1 MSSFQSG
8 VRFLALPNP
17 QQAATLR
24 RWIGCQRHIFNAK
37 VEEDRLFVAQRR
49 MMLREDADAV
59 IRTPLDRL
67 YAQFKDDHLTPW
79 LSDVPSQVL
88 REGTYR
94 WFNTKQRQLKGLAK
108 APRKRSQRDFNS
120 VMLCSDLFE
129 FTEDGR
135 LILGTAKFPV
145 GRLHFN
151 AHRPFGH
158 PKMITLRESAGRWF
172 VSFSYEQSVDTV
184 ENAGKDSQLLR
195 EPHELAYELGLLG
208 EKEVAALTLGIDRNV
223 ADNCVATSRGDF
235 FLPEAVMLER
245 IARKARGAKR
255 QQKRLART
263 KKGSAN
269 RRKAAARVARK
280 YGYKA
285 EVLRD
290 FAHKTSLALS
300 DSGAK
305 LIVFEDLKIQN
316 MTRRPKAKQDNSGRW
331 LRNGR
336 AAKAGLNR
344 SILSSAWGRIRVMT
358 QYKAARRNV
367 LVGFVRP
374 HHSSQECSLCGHT
387 HPENRHGAAFLCQ
400 RCGYAQHADLNAAT
414 NIAARGVTLLRSGE
428 LETPPKAKKRVA
440 VKRRTNSGSVRPGV
454 SVEHLQDAASG
465 LAPGTPRTM
474 L

>member
-8 VRFLALPNP
+8 VRFLAFPDSR
-17 QQAATLR
+17 QAATLR
-24 RWIGCQRHIFNAK
+24 RWIGCQRYIFSAK
-37 VEEDRLFVAQRR
+37 VEEDRLFAAQRR
-49 MMLREDADAV
+49 MMLREEAGAV

-67 YAQFKDDHLTPW
+67 YAQFKDSSLTPW
-79 LSDVPSQVL
+79 LSEVPSQVL

-94 WFNTKQRQLKGLAK
+94 WFNAKQRQLKGLAK
-108 APRKRSQRDFNS
+108 APRKRTRCDFNS

-129 FTEDGR
+129 FTEAGC
-135 LILGTAKFPV
+135 LMIGTAKFPV
-145 GRLHFN
+145 GVLRFN

-172 VSFSYEQSVDTV
+172 VSFSYEQSVDPV
-184 ENAGKDSQLLR
+184 GNAGEDSKLLR
-195 EPHELAYELGLLG
+195 EPHELAYELGLLA

-223 ADNCVATSRGDF
+223 ADNCIATSRGEF
-235 FLPEAVMLER
+235 FLPEAVTLER
-245 IARKARGAKR
+245 MARKACGAKR

-263 KKGSAN
+263 QKGSVN
-269 RRKAAARVARK
+269 RRKAAARIARK
-280 YGYKA
+280 SSYKT

-300 DSGAK
+300 DSGAR
-305 LIVFEDLKIQN
+305 LIIFEDLKIPN

-331 LRNGR
+331 LPNGR

-358 QYKAARRNV
+358 QYKAVRRNV
-367 LVGFVRP
+367 LVAFVRP
-374 HHSSQECSLCGHT
+374 HHSSQECSFCGHT
-387 HPENRHGAAFLCQ
+387 HPENRHGAVFVCQ
-400 RCGYAQHADLNAAT
+400 RCGHQQHADLNAAT

-428 LETPPKAKKRVA
+428 LEKKPKATKRVA
-440 VKRRTNSGSVRPGV
+440 VKRRIKSGSVRPGV
-454 SVEHLQDAASG
+454 SVERLQDAAPG
-465 LAPGTPRTM
+465 LVPGTPRTM

>member
-8 VRFLALPNP
+8 VRFLALPNSE
-17 QQAATLR
+17 QAATLR
-24 RWIGCQRHIFNAK
+24 RWIGCQRHIFSAK
-37 VEEDRLFVAQRR
+37 VEEDRLFAAQRR

-94 WFNTKQRQLKGLAK
+94 WFNAKQRQLKGLAK
-108 APRKRSQRDFNS
+108 APRKRSRRDFNS

-172 VSFSYEQSVDTV
+172 VSFSYEQSVDPV
-184 ENAGKDSQLLR
+184 GNAGEDSKLLR
-195 EPHELAYELGLLG
+195 EPHELAYELGVRA

-235 FLPEAVMLER
+235 FLPEAVTLER
-245 IARKARGAKR
+245 MARKVCGAKR

-263 KKGSAN
+263 QKGSAN
-269 RRKAAARVARK
+269 RRKAAARIARK
-280 YGYKA
+280 YSYKA

-305 LIVFEDLKIQN
+305 LIIFEDLNLTLSIQ
-316 MTRRPKAKQDNSGRW
+316 
-331 LRNGR
+331 
-336 AAKAGLNR
+336 AA
-344 SILSSAWGRIRVMT
+344 
-358 QYKAARRNV
+358 
-367 LVGFVRP
+367 
-374 HHSSQECSLCGHT
+374 
-387 HPENRHGAAFLCQ
+387 
-400 RCGYAQHADLNAAT
+400 
-414 NIAARGVTLLRSGE
+414 
-428 LETPPKAKKRVA
+428 
-440 VKRRTNSGSVRPGV
+440 
-454 SVEHLQDAASG
+454 
-465 LAPGTPRTM
+465 
-474 L
+474 